1 MMSED
6 SRDSAAIVAT
16 AAIAVAAGT
25 LTMACFEQRRHS
37 PAKTPAFSYRPVDA
51 RTHHF
56 QKVCDEISILLFY
69 N

>member
-25 LTMACFEQRRHS
+25 LTMACF
-37 PAKTPAFSYRPVDA
+37 
-51 RTHHF
+51 
-56 QKVCDEISILLFY
+56 
-69 N
+69 

>member
-25 LTMACFEQRRHS
+25 LTMACFEQRRH
-37 PAKTPAFSYRPVDA
+37 
-51 RTHHF
+51 
-56 QKVCDEISILLFY
+56 
-69 N
+69 